1 MASRAAKRPSN
12 QPPRSFLRRAF
23 GFTLKWALTIAV
35 WGVVA
40 AMLVGGWYASDLP
53 DADAALRTT
62 RKPTATLVSVN
73 GTVIATRGELYG
85 LPVQLSQLPPALPHA
100 VLATEDR
107 RFYDHFGLDIIGL
120 ARAIWNNIRA
130 RDIVQGG
137 STITQQAA
145 KNLFLTPERSLERKI
160 KELML
165 ALWLEHKFI
174 KDQILTLYLNRV
186 YFGAGTYGVDAAAR
200 RYFNKPAAQVSTY
213 EAAML
218 AGLLKAPS
226 RYNPR
231 YNPDRAKRRTAQ
243 VLANMVDAG
252 YLSEQQAKIAAASHN
267 RPTPRRKPGG
277 RLARHFVDWVLEQ
290 LPSFVAPGDR
300 DLHVVTTLDATLQ
313 RAAETAVRRGLGNFA
328 ETEAALVA
336 LAPDGA
342 IRAMVGSRDYAKS
355 QFNRATQARRQPGSA
370 FKPVVYLAGL
380 EAGLT
385 PDSLIADMPLA
396 IGDWR
401 PRNFDG
407 KYHGKVTVAYALA
420 RSLNT
425 VAVRITERVGRER
438 VVTTARRLGITSDL
452 RPMPSLALGAADL
465 TLLELSAAY
474 GPFANG
480 GRGVW
485 PYGIEE
491 IRDGAGEVLYRR
503 RGSGPGRVASGRHVA
518 AMNRML
524 ARVITDGTGRK
535 ARIDRPAAGKTGTSQ
550 NNRDAWF
557 IGYSADLI
565 AGVWVG
571 NDDARPMKGI
581 TGGSLPATLW
591 RQFMTAAHTGLPP
604 RPLPG
609 LGGALGA
616 PPEPTPD
623 ASEKAG
629 FWQHLIA
636 KLSGERR

>member
-1 MASRAAKRPSN
+1 MASRAAKKPSN
-12 QPPRSFLRRAF
+12 SPLRSFLRRAF
-23 GFTLKWALTIAV
+23 RFTFKWTLTITV
-35 WGVVA
+35 WGVIA
-40 AMLVGGWYASDLP
+40 ALLVGGWYASDLP
-53 DADAALRTT
+53 DADEALRAT
-62 RKPTATLVSVN
+62 RKPTVTLVSVN
-73 GTVIATRGELYG
+73 GTVITTRGELYG
-85 LPVQLSQLPPALPHA
+85 LPVQLSQLPAALPHA

-107 RFYDHFGLDIIGL
+107 RFYNHFGLDLISL
-120 ARAIWNNIRA
+120 ARATWRNFRA
-130 RDIVQGG
+130 RGIVQGG

-145 KNLFLTPERSLERKI
+145 KNLFLTPERSLERKF

-165 ALWLEHKFI
+165 ALWLEHKFT
-174 KDQILTLYLNRV
+174 KDQILTLYLNRI

-200 RYFNKPAAQVSTY
+200 RYFNKPVTQVSTY
-213 EAAML
+213 ESAML

-243 VLANMVDAG
+243 VLANMVAAG
-252 YLSEQQAKIAAASHN
+252 YISEKQAKSASVGHD
-267 RPTPRRKPGG
+267 RPTPRRKPDG

-290 LPSFVAPGDR
+290 LPSFVASGDR
-300 DLHVVTTLDATLQ
+300 DLQVMTTLDMSLQ
-313 RAAETAVRRGLGNFA
+313 RAAEAAVRRSLGTLVD
-328 ETEAALVA
+328 TEAALVA
-336 LAPDGA
+336 LTPDGGL
-342 IRAMVGSRDYAKS
+342 RAMVGGRDYSKS
-355 QFNRATQARRQPGSA
+355 QFNRATQAHRQPGSA

-385 PDSLIADMPLA
+385 PDSVIADVPLA

-401 PRNFDG
+401 PRNFNG
-407 KYHGKVTVAYALA
+407 KYHGEVSVADALA

-425 VAVRITERVGRER
+425 VAVRIAERVGRER
-438 VVTTARRLGITSDL
+438 VVATARRLGITSDL
-452 RPMPSLALGAADL
+452 LPMPSLALGAADL

-474 GPFANG
+474 GSFANG

-503 RGSGPGRVASGRHVA
+503 QGSGPGRVADGRHVA

-571 NDDARPMKGI
+571 NDDARPMKGV
-581 TGGSLPATLW
+581 TGGGLPATLW
-591 RQFMTAAHTGLPP
+591 QQFMTAAHAGLPP
-604 RPLPG
+604 RPLPSPRV
-609 LGGALGA
+609 ALGV
-616 PPEPTPD
+616 PPEPRTVS
-623 ASEKAG
+623 SEDLG
-629 FWQHLIA
+629 FWQRLIA